1 MPIRLHVLASAAR
14 HAVSSS
20 VLVCRLIAFHLT
32 PLLLHLSYFLAVDL
46 LGSLAL
52 VLLKPSKPGYHPRYV
67 DVFFMSTSAVTVTG
81 LATVEMEDLSSS
93 QLVVLTLL
101 MLLGSE
107 MFVSLL
113 GLVLESSRKRRQQ
126 QRDHQDHDGRVMAA
140 AVCDEPGPDL
150 EEANGPAAA
159 PSADSSGDGGDRK
172 ESCRSVRTLAL
183 VVSAYMAAILVVGSV
198 LVFAYVATVPTARD
212 VLARKRINAAL
223 FSVSTTVSS
232 FTNGGLLPTNESMAV
247 FAANRGL
254 LLLLAAQILAGSTLL
269 PVFLRLVVGA
279 TRGLARALFL
289 FTGRGGPVEELVPM
303 DMEKSAAAAGFGHL
317 LPSGPRAASL
327 AATVVVVAAAA
338 AALLCCLNWNSAVFA
353 GLTAGEKVTN
363 AVFMAV
369 NVRQAGE
376 NSVDCSLVAP
386 AVLVLFL
393 AMMCIPASATFFSVH
408 DDGGERKRSG
418 AGEPECRDGAE
429 KKKRRL
435 SLNSMLLSPL
445 ACNAAAVMLAC
456 ITERRS
462 ITGDPLNFSTFNVI
476 FEVMSAYGNVG
487 LSTGYSCSR
496 LPPAAAEATA
506 ACHDKPYSFSG
517 WWSDQGKLLLVLL
530 MLYGRLKGF
539 HGQRRRR

>member
-1 MPIRLHVLASAAR
+1 MPIRFHVLASAAR

-20 VLVCRLIAFHLT
+20 VLVCRLIAYHLT
-32 PLLLHLSYFLAVDL
+32 PLLLHLTYFLAVDL
-46 LGSLAL
+46 LGFLAL
-52 VLLKPSKPGYHPRYV
+52 VLLKPSNPGYRPRYI

-81 LATVEMEDLSSS
+81 LATVEMEDLSSA

-113 GLVLESSRKRRQQ
+113 GLVLESSRNRRQQ
-126 QRDHQDHDGRVMAA
+126 QRDHQDHDSRVMAA
-140 AVCDEPGPDL
+140 AAVRDEPDL

-159 PSADSSGDGGDRK
+159 PSADSSGDGGDRNRK
-172 ESCRSVRTLAL
+172 ESSRDVRSLAL

-212 VLARKRINAAL
+212 VLARKRISAAL
-223 FSVSTTVSS
+223 FSVFATVSS

-247 FAANRGL
+247 FAPNRGL

-269 PVFLRLVVGA
+269 PVFLRLVVSA
-279 TRGLARALFL
+279 TRGLARALSL
-289 FTGRGGPVEELVPM
+289 FTGRGGSVEELVPM

-317 LPSGPRAASL
+317 LPSGSRAASL
-327 AATVVVVAAAA
+327 AATVVAVATAA

-353 GLTAGEKVTN
+353 GLTTGEKLTN

-393 AMMCIPASATFFSVH
+393 AMTYVSHDAPPREIEAYYATICCSIIDRFWHADRRF
-408 DDGGERKRSG
+408 SG
-418 AGEPECRDGAE
+418 A
-429 KKKRRL
+429 
-435 SLNSMLLSPL
+435 S
-445 ACNAAAVMLAC
+445 
-456 ITERRS
+456 
-462 ITGDPLNFSTFNVI
+462 
-476 FEVMSAYGNVG
+476 
-487 LSTGYSCSR
+487 
-496 LPPAAAEATA
+496 
-506 ACHDKPYSFSG
+506 
-517 WWSDQGKLLLVLL
+517 
-530 MLYGRLKGF
+530 
-539 HGQRRRR
+539 RRRRHCCRCRTTAAKRQGAAPENRNARMEPRRRGGGDCR